1 MFHHHYYFWHLVT
14 RLGESGIVLPV
25 AITAAI
31 WLLVDSREPRSAW
44 LWLVPLGVAASIT
57 TVTKLAFLGW
67 GIGSAT
73 FNFTG
78 ISGHAMFSAA
88 IYPVLLRILLRKA
101 PRPWPAAGIAAGYAL
116 AVLIAVSRVVVHAHS
131 WSEVIAG
138 FVTGGLASACAL
150 TLMSIEPA
158 HHSSRWLW
166 LGLASWLVVMPL
178 KASPSVTHDI
188 VTRVAIRL
196 ADREQPY
203 RRSDLFRPPHE
214 TPIRGG

>member
-1 MFHHHYYFWHLVT
+1 MFHHHYYWTFWHLVT

-44 LWLVPLGVAASIT
+44 FWLVPLGVAASIT

-101 PRPWPAAGIAAGYAL
+101 PRPWPAARPAAA
-116 AVLIAVSRVVVHAHS
+116 A
-131 WSEVIAG
+131 
-138 FVTGGLASACAL
+138 
-150 TLMSIEPA
+150 
-158 HHSSRWLW
+158 
-166 LGLASWLVVMPL
+166 
-178 KASPSVTHDI
+178 
-188 VTRVAIRL
+188 
-196 ADREQPY
+196 
-203 RRSDLFRPPHE
+203 RSGWR
-214 TPIRGG
+214 